1 MNYLPRVLHYLRPYW
16 KLGIC
21 SVLIIVASGLVSLL
35 APWPLKILVDS
46 VLGDLP
52 PPSLVSRLTGAVAGN
67 GMVVLGFVVAATLF
81 VTLAANGLS
90 VLENYVN
97 TRIDLGMGL
106 DFRGDLFQHAQRL
119 SLAFHDQSRSG
130 MLIYAVNFQA
140 DAAARLVMTVPPL
153 AQSLITLVGMFWI
166 TFRIDP
172 KLALLSLT
180 VVPFLYYSVGYY
192 VKHIQGRLTEVKLM
206 EGETLS
212 IIHEAMSMLR
222 VIVAFGREGH
232 EHRRFLRQGAK
243 AKDARVELT
252 VRQTLFSL
260 AVNMTTSAGTALVL
274 GFGAYQVM
282 RNRLTVGQLL
292 VVMTYIAG
300 VYKPLETIST
310 TVGVLQDQLISLRMA
325 FALLDTDPEIKD
337 APGARELA
345 RPRGRVTFENV
356 HFSYTGRVETL
367 KDVSFEAQPGQVV
380 ALVGPTGAGKTT
392 LVSLLP
398 RFYDASHGRI
408 LIDGQPIRELTLKSL
423 RRQIS
428 FVMQEP
434 LLFSCSIADNIR
446 YGRLDAGAEEIVEA
460 ARAAGAHDFITNLP
474 EGYDTLIGERGA
486 QLSGGERQRIAI
498 ARAFL
503 RDAPV
508 LILDEPTSAI
518 DSRTESVILDALD
531 RLMIGRTTFIVA
543 HRLSTVRHADVI
555 LLMNGGQ
562 VAERGTHDELLE
574 RGGVYKQL
582 HDIQNRQ
589 PRRRMPPVVTTAAA
603 PDAPG
608 GYA

>member
-1 MNYLPRVLHYLRPYW
+1 MKHFPRVLHYLGPYW
-16 KLGIC
+16 RLGVC
-21 SVLIIVASGLVSLL
+21 SVFIITACGLVSLL

-46 VLGDLP
+46 VLGDMP
-52 PPSLVSRLTGAVAGN
+52 PPAVVTRLWGGRAGSD
-67 GMVVLGFVVAATLF
+67 MALLGLVVAATLF
-81 VTLAANGLS
+81 VTLTANGLS

-153 AQSLITLVGMFWI
+153 AQSFITLLGMFWI

-172 KLALLSLT
+172 MLALLSLT

-192 VKHIQGRLTEVKLM
+192 VKHIQGRLTEVKVM

-232 EHRRFLRQGAK
+232 EHRRFLRQGAR
-243 AKDARVELT
+243 AKDARVALT

-274 GFGAYQVM
+274 GFGAYQVL

-325 FALLDTDPEIKD
+325 FELLDTDPEIKD
-337 APGARELA
+337 APGARELP
-345 RPRGRVTFENV
+345 RPRGRVTFESV

-367 KDVSFEAQPGQVV
+367 KDISFEAQPGQVV

-398 RFYDASHGRI
+398 RFYDASSGRI
-408 LIDGQPIRELTLKSL
+408 LIDGQPVGEFTLKSL
-423 RRQIS
+423 RQQIS

-446 YGRLDAGAEEIVEA
+446 YGRLDASTEEIIAA
-460 ARAAGAHDFITNLP
+460 ARAAGAHEFIMNLP
-474 EGYDTLIGERGA
+474 DGYDTLIGERGA
-486 QLSGGERQRIAI
+486 QLSGGERQRVSI

-503 RDAPV
+503 RDAPI

-518 DSRTESVILDALD
+518 DSKTESVILDALE
-531 RLMIGRTTFIVA
+531 RLMAGRTTFIVA
-543 HRLSTVRHADVI
+543 HRLSTVRHADLI
-555 LLMNGGQ
+555 LLMNCGQ
-562 VAERGTHDELLE
+562 IAERGTHDELLL
-574 RGGVYKQL
+574 RGGVYRQL
-582 HDIQNRQ
+582 HDIQTTQ
-589 PRRRMPPVVTTAAA
+589 PTRRTRPAVAAGA
-603 PDAPG
+603 NDVSPS
-608 GYA
+608 YT